1 MAATVSV
8 KPKTG
13 KKKPVV
19 GAPLAPSIAQYC
31 ECVKGEKLVNEATNA
46 LVRKSEAAMCIWSHA
61 LGGEVQREDIFKTQ
75 CIGFLVG
82 MLERGQVEEKHAAC
96 GALYALAQ
104 SDKHLPEV
112 VSPRV
117 IQGAAALLGGDHDR
131 SRLPAAQFLA
141 FLAKR
146 LEYSARVAEAA
157 LPALL
162 AACSSGAVP
171 GWSGSRFTA
180 LQCVTALR
188 CLVENVQG
196 EQTALK
202 VLRRKALVQMGAVPT
217 LVELVPASLP
227 PSGRRPA
234 SLRRSKSGKKKGS
247 KGKAG
252 DERPA
257 AGRKD
262 HTATQAAAC
271 LRFLALCPQFTQ
283 HLLESGSLA
292 KLVAALRNA
301 SSEQAAFIAGI
312 LWEITAD
319 ANVLEAEGVSALL
332 HVISINLGQSK
343 GKRKARPKKAKSTPA
358 SASTPAKESKPDKP
372 EAAALPFYP
381 EIAVCNAA
389 GALHH
394 LTFLDQAKQQV
405 GQLGAQILAL
415 CLKSAQKA
423 RSPQTFENAT
433 GALWNCGLDAVASA
447 RLVEAGV
454 PGYLAKPVPAH
465 WVVVG
470 ASVPIGDCRVM
481 MRLWS
486 AAQHCDHRSLLLLA
500 MCRLVSSG
508 APPPCRRC
516 LGMTLAPPPSSP
528 SSTTETLSHCTPLP
542 STLITSQLQEEDGC
556 GAAAGSVWLT
566 GRGRPQRH

>member
-1 MAATVSV
+1 M
-8 KPKTG
+8 
-13 KKKPVV
+13 
-19 GAPLAPSIAQYC
+19 
-31 ECVKGEKLVNEATNA
+31 
-46 LVRKSEAAMCIWSHA
+46 
-61 LGGEVQREDIFKTQ
+61 
-75 CIGFLVG
+75 
-82 MLERGQVEEKHAAC
+82 
-96 GALYALAQ
+96 
-104 SDKHLPEV
+104 
-112 VSPRV
+112 
-117 IQGAAALLGGDHDR
+117 
-131 SRLPAAQFLA
+131 
-141 FLAKR
+141 
-146 LEYSARVAEAA
+146 
-157 LPALL
+157 
-162 AACSSGAVP
+162 ACSS
-171 GWSGSRFTA
+171 
-180 LQCVTALR
+180 L
-188 CLVENVQG
+188 
-196 EQTALK
+196 
-202 VLRRKALVQMGAVPT
+202 T
-217 LVELVPASLP
+217 LTLTPASTQVPASLP
-227 PSGRRPA
+227 PSGRRPG

-319 ANVLEAEGVSALL
+319 AHVAQLVLEADGVSALL
-332 HVISINLGQSK
+332 HVISTNLGQSK

-433 GALWNCGLDAVASA
+433 GALWNCGLDAGASA

-470 ASVPIGDCRVM
+470 ASPLGDCHVM
-481 MRLWS
+481 MRLRS
-486 AAQHCDHRSLLLLA
+486 AAQQCDHRSLLLLA
-500 MCRLVSSG
+500 MCRLVNSG
-508 APPPCRRC
+508 APPLCRRC

-528 SSTTETLSHCTPLP
+528 SSTTETLGRCTLLP
-542 STLITSQLQEEDGC
+542 STLITRLQEEDGC

>member
-1 MAATVSV
+1 MWTIS
-8 KPKTG
+8 
-13 KKKPVV
+13 
-19 GAPLAPSIAQYC
+19 LQ
-31 ECVKGEKLVNEATNA
+31 NEVTNA

-61 LGGEVQREDIFKTQ
+61 LGGELQREDIFKTQ
-75 CIGFLVG
+75 CIGFLVS

-202 VLRRKALVQMGAVPT
+202 VLRRKALVEMGAVPT
-217 LVELVPASLP
+217 LVELVAYQPRMPDPSQVPASLP

-319 ANVLEAEGVSALL
+319 ANVAQLVLEAEGVSALL
-332 HVISINLGQSK
+332 HVISTNLGQSK

-465 WVVVG
+465 WVVAG
-470 ASVPIGDCRVM
+470 EQR
-481 MRLWS
+481 
-486 AAQHCDHRSLLLLA
+486 
-500 MCRLVSSG
+500 
-508 APPPCRRC
+508 
-516 LGMTLAPPPSSP
+516 SP
-528 SSTTETLSHCTPLP
+528 SPLQALPGHDPGP
-542 STLITSQLQEEDGC
+542 SPF
-556 GAAAGSVWLT
+556 LT
-566 GRGRPQRH
+566 QQHH